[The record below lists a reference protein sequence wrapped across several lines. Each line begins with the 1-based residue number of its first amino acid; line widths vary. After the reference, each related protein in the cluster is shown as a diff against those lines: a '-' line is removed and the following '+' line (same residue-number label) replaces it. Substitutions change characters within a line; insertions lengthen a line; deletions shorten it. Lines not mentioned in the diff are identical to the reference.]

1 MQARVPFSYA
11 RGGKMSDINEARLA
25 AIEKV
30 LLAVLPWI
38 DERVIE
44 DAAAT
49 LRAEL
54 MTEGA
59 SDREATAQA
68 LQLLTDGRYRFK
80 PPAVSYWLR
89 QSD

>member
-1 MQARVPFSYA
+1 
-11 RGGKMSDINEARLA
+11 MSGINEARVA
-25 AIEKV
+25 AMEKV
-30 LLAVLPWI
+30 LAALLPWI

-49 LRAEL
+49 LRADL
-54 MTEGA
+54 MAQGEM
-59 SDREATAQA
+59 DRESTAQA

-80 PPAVSYWLR
+80 PPAVSYWMR

>member
-1 MQARVPFSYA
+1 
-11 RGGKMSDINEARLA
+11 MSEVNEDRLLA
-25 AIEKV
+25 MEKV
-30 LLAVLPWI
+30 LRAVLPWL

-54 MTEGA
+54 TIEGDP
-59 SDREATAQA
+59 DREAVMQA

-89 QSD
+89 QTD

>member
-1 MQARVPFSYA
+1 
-11 RGGKMSDINEARLA
+11 MSGINERRVA
-25 AIEKV
+25 ALEKL
-30 LLAVLPWI
+30 LLAVLPWL

-54 MTEGA
+54 TQDDAG
-59 SDREATAQA
+59 DREAAAQA

-80 PPAVSYWLR
+80 VPAVTYWLR
-89 QSD
+89 QDD